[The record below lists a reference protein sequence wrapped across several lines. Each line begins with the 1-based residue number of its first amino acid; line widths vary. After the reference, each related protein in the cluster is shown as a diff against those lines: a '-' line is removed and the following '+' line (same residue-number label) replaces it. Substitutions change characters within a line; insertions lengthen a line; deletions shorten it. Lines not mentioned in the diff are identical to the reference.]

1 MKKDHLDKYVNNLFR
16 DWSYKAYRWGAVLF
30 ILLGILDFVSSPENF
45 KTFLFYRITIAAILV
60 SISYLSKRSTGQR
73 VQKVL
78 AYIAIAASAVTIEI
92 MVLQFGGHASPYY
105 VCMIL
110 LGICVLGF
118 IPSRISFHLICAVL
132 MYSIYFFPI
141 LLLEQINDF
150 KSFFIANFFIV
161 TIFGSALVLQFL
173 RMRSL
178 LNELALKYELE
189 STVASLMESE
199 EKYRS
204 LVESYNDSI
213 YVIDKEY
220 RYIFINERHLS
231 RLGISGKQY
240 TGKTFGDLH
249 TPEDTA
255 RFTAIVKEVF
265 STGRPIQSEYRS
277 GKNGKY
283 FLQTLSPVLGPEG
296 DTRAVT
302 VVSKNI
308 TRIKHL
314 EHELRSL
321 SNTDELTGIYNRR
334 GFLTRIEQQLKIAD
348 RNKRGIFVLYAD
360 LDNLK
365 IINDTYGHREGD
377 RALIEAANILK
388 KNYRKSDIIARIGGD
403 EFVVVPVGTSKDSV
417 EIITQ
422 RFYEALEVYNA
433 QSNGHYRLSLSAGV
447 AFYDPAS
454 PSTVDEMLSQADK
467 LLYEEKRKNKSHACG
482 SN

>member
-1 MKKDHLDKYVNNLFR
+1 MKNDYLDKYFNNLFR
-16 DWSYKAYRWGAVLF
+16 DWSCKAYIWGALLF
-30 ILLGILDFVSSPENF
+30 TVSAILDYIISPENF
-45 KTFLFYRITIAAILV
+45 KTFLYYKIIIVAIL
-60 SISYLSKRSTGQR
+60 ILFSYLSKRSTGQR

-78 AYIAIAASAVTIEI
+78 AYIAITASAVIIEI
-92 MVLQFGGHASPYY
+92 MILQLGGHASPYY
-105 VCMIL
+105 VGMIL

-118 IPSRISFHLICAVL
+118 IPARFSFHLTCAAL

-141 LLLEQINDF
+141 ILTEQIEDY
-150 KSFFIANFFIV
+150 KSFSMANFFIAS
-161 TIFGSALVLQFL
+161 IFGSALVLQFL
-173 RMRSL
+173 RTRSL
-178 LNELALKYELE
+178 LNELSLKHELE
-189 STVASLMESE
+189 LTVASLMESE
-199 EKYRS
+199 QKYRS

-220 RYIFINERHLS
+220 KYIFINEKHLS
-231 RLGISGKQY
+231 RLGISGNQY
-240 TGKTFGDLH
+240 IGKTFGHLH
-249 TPEDTA
+249 TPEDTE
-255 RFTAIVKEVF
+255 RFTTIVKEVF
-265 STGRPIQSEYRS
+265 STGRPIQSQYRS
-277 GKNGKY
+277 KKNGKY

-296 DTRAVT
+296 DIMAVT

-308 TRIKHL
+308 TRIKRL

-321 SNTDELTGIYNRR
+321 SNTDELTGLYNRR
-334 GFLTRIEQQLKIAD
+334 GFLTLIEQQLKIAD
-348 RNKRGIFVLYAD
+348 RNKKGIFILYAD

-365 IINDTYGHREGD
+365 VINDTFGHKEGD

-422 RFYEALEVYNA
+422 RFYEALEDYNA
-433 QSNGHYRLSLSAGV
+433 QSNVNYRLSLSAGV

-467 LLYEEKRKNKSHACG
+467 LLYEEKRKNKSHAYG
-482 SN
+482 AN